1 MKATEVIDKIKN
13 VLGIELAEEIMLAE
27 MKLANGTV
35 IEAEEFA
42 AENEVFI
49 KTEDDKVPLPEGL
62 YELEDGRT
70 LVVIDE
76 GLINDIKSENK
87 EDMIEKEQVVAE
99 EQPQEEKEEMGYATK
114 EELNEVKSMIEE
126 IKAMIE
132 DKDKEPEEMS
142 AEEVEVQSEDVT
154 AEVTEEQELK
164 EELSKPATAPI
175 KHSPESEVEVK
186 QHLYAQSR
194 PMTTADRV
202 LQRIAN
208 IKNR

>member
-13 VLGIELAEEIMLAE
+13 VLGIELSEEIQLAE

-35 IEAEEFA
+35 IEAENFA
-42 AENEVFI
+42 SDNEVFI

-76 GLINDIKSENK
+76 GLINDIKSEK
-87 EDMIEKEQVVAE
+87 QEDMTEKEQVVAE
-99 EQPQEEKEEMGYATK
+99 EQPQEKEEMGYATK

-126 IKAMIE
+126 IKAMIH

-142 AEEVEVQSEDVT
+142 AKDVEVNSEDVT
-154 AEVTEEQELK
+154 AEVTEQQELK
-164 EELSKPATAPI
+164 EELSKPASAPI
-175 KHSPESEVEVK
+175 KHSPNAEVEVK
-186 QHLYAQSR
+186 QHLYAQRR

-202 LQRIAN
+202 MQKIAN